1 MLLCFFGFLI
11 VFTELPIG
19 VPTGELDLLPTFLG
33 YLLLLLGS
41 MRAKG
46 ESKHFSRLQLASLI
60 ALPFGLAGFV
70 LDIFASL
77 VPVAPTVLFVLTTVA
92 NIYCAYEFAEG
103 AREIE
108 RRYFK
113 KLGAD
118 RLFTAWGIL
127 GMTSLFG
134 FLLAIFTEF
143 GLEKMVTNLALTQM
157 VLQVIALILFEISS
171 GLFVRNL
178 RRSRR

>member
-11 VFTELPIG
+11 VFTELPIAL
-19 VPTGELDLLPTFLG
+19 PTGELDLLPTFLG

-41 MRAKG
+41 MRTRS

-77 VPVAPTVLFVLTTVA
+77 VPVAPTVLYVLTTVA
-92 NIYCAYEFAEG
+92 NVYCAYEFASG
-103 AREIE
+103 AKDIE
-108 RRYFK
+108 RQYYK
-113 KLGAD
+113 KLGGD

-134 FLLAIFTEF
+134 FLLSIFTEF
-143 GLEKMVTNLALTQM
+143 GLEEMVNNLALTQA
-157 VLQVIALILFEISS
+157 VLQIIALILFEVSA
-171 GLFVRNL
+171 GLFVRDL
-178 RRSRR
+178 RKIRR